1 MPAVGFDKSL
11 SILFTDADMFPVVS
25 SCILSITFS
34 RSFHKMSY
42 DEFKEM
48 MHTCVLNSCGFGQP

>member
-11 SILFTDADMFPVVS
+11 SILFTDADMLPVVS

-42 DEFKEM
+42 DEF
-48 MHTCVLNSCGFGQP
+48 NSFTDGVKIN